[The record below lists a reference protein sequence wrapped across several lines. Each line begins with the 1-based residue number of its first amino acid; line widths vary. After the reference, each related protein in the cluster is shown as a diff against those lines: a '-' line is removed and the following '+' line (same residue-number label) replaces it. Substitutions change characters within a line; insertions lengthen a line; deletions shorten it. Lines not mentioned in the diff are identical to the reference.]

1 MASWK
6 DLFIQEPWEQRNKR
20 DKSAIKRINMAAT
33 DMNKCKVICDGYNV
47 YANAVFYPGDI
58 IEVCPTRV
66 IDNSALYSKDM
77 RSIVFEVVPNTV
89 YVIPFGY
96 CQYYSIISKDNPV
109 ANCDYIWDDGKKVIL
124 IQAIS
129 KINKYEQLVL
139 NINQ

>member
-1 MASWK
+1 MASWN
-6 DLFIQEPWEQRNKR
+6 DLFIQEPYDEKHKR
-20 DKSAIKRINMAAT
+20 DKGSIKRINMAAT
-33 DMNKCKVICDGYNV
+33 DMNKCKVICDGHNV

-66 IDNSALYSKDM
+66 IDNSALYSRDM
-77 RSIVFEVVPNTV
+77 RSIVFEVEPKTL

-96 CQYYSIISKDNPV
+96 CQYYNIISKDNPV
-109 ANCDYIWDDGKKVIL
+109 ANCDYIWDNNKNVII

-129 KINKYEQLVL
+129 KINKYEQLTL

>member
-1 MASWK
+1 MASWD
-6 DLFIQEPWEQRNKR
+6 DLFIQEPWEVRNKK

-33 DMNKCKVICDGYNV
+33 DMNKCKVICDGQNV

-109 ANCDYIWDDGKKVIL
+109 ANCDYLWDDNKKVIL
-124 IQAIS
+124 IQATS
-129 KINKYEQLVL
+129 KINKYEQLIL
-139 NINQ
+139 NITQ